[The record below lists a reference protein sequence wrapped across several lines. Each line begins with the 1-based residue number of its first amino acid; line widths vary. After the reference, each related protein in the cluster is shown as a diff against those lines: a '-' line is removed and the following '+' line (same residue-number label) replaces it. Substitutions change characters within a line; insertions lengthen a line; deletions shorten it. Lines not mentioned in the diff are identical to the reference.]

1 MEPYVNAQGVTSE
14 KAFVVRGSEEETR
27 ARKED
32 LKALGGKWN
41 PNLNGG
47 RGYIFSNKKKEAV
60 QTYLETGELP
70 SPKGSKESTPK
81 GSPVRAN
88 ELTLIRALQAQITEM
103 STKIDLILSRLEE
116 AGFE

>member
-70 SPKGSKESTPK
+70 ESSSKESSPKGVHT
-81 GSPVRAN
+81 N
-88 ELTLIRALQAQITEM
+88 ELALIRSLQAQVTEM
-103 STKIDLILSRLEE
+103 STKIDLILTRLEE